1 MKPIIE
7 VRNISKQYKI
17 GQKQQYLS
25 LRDSVSDF
33 FKTKGEH
40 TPRSDFWAL
49 NDVSFDVQAGES
61 IGIIGRNGAG
71 KSTLL
76 KILSRI
82 TPPTKGKIIL
92 RGRIASLLEVGTGF
106 HSELTGRENVFMN
119 GSILGLRRAEIAQ
132 KFDEIVAFS
141 GVEQFIDT
149 PLKHYSSGMQLR
161 LAFAVAAHL
170 EPEILVIDE
179 VLAVGDADFQKKCLG
194 KMDEVSKSGR
204 TVLFVS
210 HNMGAIRQL
219 CHKGVILDKG
229 KMIFEGDIQKAVALY
244 EYDASNNGEAVWV
257 NNIDTTTKMRLEK
270 IEIRDKTGNLTTK
283 FTNQEAVF
291 IHFHTTTFADVEIT
305 KIGFDLLK
313 DGMVLFRT
321 YQIDSHTKDVFSIGE
336 NIIWVCKIPHLL
348 LNNGEYYIRP
358 LISKHNIETFTK
370 IYDPVI
376 AFNIETE
383 RTHLSYFKRYDIKDN
398 PGLIFPIL
406 EWQFFDTYAQT
417 SAHTSN
423 QNDCDNL

>member
-7 VRNISKQYKI
+7 VRNLSKQYKI
-17 GQKQQYLS
+17 GQKQKYLS

-33 FKTKGEH
+33 FKFRNKNNEG
-40 TPRSDFWAL
+40 SDFWAL
-49 NDVSFDVQAGES
+49 DDVSFDVHAGES

-106 HSELTGRENVFMN
+106 HQELSGRENIFMN
-119 GSILGLRRAEIAQ
+119 GSILGLRRSEIAQ

-179 VLAVGDADFQKKCLG
+179 VLAVGDAEFQKKCLG

-204 TVLFVS
+204 AIILVS
-210 HNMGAIRQL
+210 HQMNFVQSL
-219 CHKGVILDKG
+219 C
-229 KMIFEGDIQKAVALY
+229 QKC
-244 EYDASNNGEAVWV
+244 
-257 NNIDTTTKMRLEK
+257 I
-270 IEIRDKTGNLTTK
+270 
-283 FTNQEAVF
+283 
-291 IHFHTTTFADVEIT
+291 
-305 KIGFDLLK
+305 LLK
-313 DGMVLFRT
+313 DG
-321 YQIDSHTKDVFSIGE
+321 QISRIGE
-336 NIIWVCKIPHLL
+336 VSDIVTDYLSNYTIKNHWQSDSTDNYNSTYFRPTKLAIVDDSLNVISNGLYRNKEINVLIEGYVETLDSALTIGFALYTKSGELLFWSYQTDVEQNLWPEINIGFNQLLFTIPPFL
-348 LNNGEYYIRP
+348 LNESSYRIE
-358 LISKHNIETFTK
+358 LISSLYFRQWITQPNQNAPSITFE
-370 IYDPVI
+370 I
-376 AFNIETE
+376 NGN
-383 RTHLSYFKRYDIKDN
+383 LSNSPQWVLKR
-398 PGLIFPIL
+398 PGLIAPIINSIKL
-406 EWQFFDTYAQT
+406 NN
-417 SAHTSN
+417 SKLSI
-423 QNDCDNL
+423 